1 MVNTPQ
7 VGADPRSRTGGWWIP
22 VVGGVIAV
30 VFGFLVLSF
39 NYTTLWAVTIAA
51 GVGFILTGVA
61 DLSAAIDAKGAQRW
75 VGLVLG
81 VLAIGAGIVAFAWP
95 AATFVVLVTLVAWL
109 LLFRGVFGIIGAF
122 ESRHAGIELWWISLV
137 LATLEIGV
145 AIWAVRYPGRSVV
158 LLVLWIGIAA
168 ISRGIALLAIGFTI
182 RSVGKALPAA

>member
-1 MVNTPQ
+1 MP
-7 VGADPRSRTGGWWIP
+7 
-22 VVGGVIAV
+22 
-30 VFGFLVLSF
+30 
-39 NYTTLWAVTIAA
+39 
-51 GVGFILTGVA
+51 
-61 DLSAAIDAKGAQRW
+61 
-75 VGLVLG
+75 
-81 VLAIGAGIVAFAWP
+81 IGAGIVAFAWP
-95 AATFVVLVTLVAWL
+95 AATFVVLAKLVAWL

-168 ISRGIALLAIGFTI
+168 ISRGIALMAIGFTI

>member
-1 MVNTPQ
+1 MPGN
-7 VGADPRSRTGGWWIP
+7 
-22 VVGGVIAV
+22 
-30 VFGFLVLSF
+30 
-39 NYTTLWAVTIAA
+39 
-51 GVGFILTGVA
+51 
-61 DLSAAIDAKGAQRW
+61 SAW
-75 VGLVLG
+75 
-81 VLAIGAGIVAFAWP
+81 
-95 AATFVVLVTLVAWL
+95 
-109 LLFRGVFGIIGAF
+109 GIIGAF